1 MAKVADFYA
10 QGPYLHHDPNNMAPP
25 ANSPPDLFEKFT
37 IEAINKE
44 LDKNYLW
51 AQQELSVRARQAL
64 QFEKGFYAQF
74 GVTGPG
80 EFSKKYLV
88 DLRPEAL
95 TPEQIAE
102 IFENGSLAQRII
114 YIINK
119 QDILNHVLG
128 RSAMNAGQ
136 LISDTFGQDVADSI
150 MEQLQEGGIEEDIG
164 PSLISLVARSLSNIK
179 GAASHTR
186 DGIVLRLSSKDALS
200 PSDKNWEK
208 KLQKFIQQKDR
219 PLYDRQKGYREALKL
234 VREKI
239 NNDFNE
245 ASKQV
250 LQSIKKDLNNTDL
263 IPDKLFKDNM
273 GLKKEIISEI
283 LLRIEK
289 FLKEQITAKGGL
301 FFKSY
306 FEASGG
312 LFNLGLEMGFYAEF
326 SQDQVE
332 TIIRSIGSRRS
343 KRIDSSRNPELP
355 SDLNINEF
363 MVQLKSS
370 RSRDRLIKLRRAQ
383 TMKNT
388 FNDLFQTGI
397 MSGDDIDRFKYL
409 LVNYIHRS
417 QQSELD
423 ATLVRLINW
432 GVEIFVRSGT
442 VSSLLGSLSNLPIGP
457 AQQHSYYNI
466 TVAQNHFWVVNN
478 VLIPIS
484 SFLFATLDVM
494 EEYKDIHKW
503 YSVESEITGPEY
515 DSGQLYR
522 QKLKQHDSVLGTWY
536 QPGVINAGIVA
547 GNAVFKGIKMP
558 NVSLSYDFVDAI
570 NALFTKT

>member
-10 QGPYLHHDPNNMAPP
+10 QGPYLHHNPLTIGVVENE
-25 ANSPPDLFEKFT
+25 PPDLFEKFT
-37 IEAINKE
+37 MNIIKQE
-44 LDKNYLW
+44 LNKNYLQARHALYVR
-51 AQQELSVRARQAL
+51 AQQAY
-64 QFEKGFYAQF
+64 QFEQGFYKQF
-74 GVTGPG
+74 NVTGPG

-95 TPEQIAE
+95 TPEQVSK
-102 IFENGSLAQRII
+102 IFSDGTLAQRII

-119 QDILNHVLG
+119 QDILNYVLG

-136 LISDTFGQDVADSI
+136 LISHTFGQDVADSI

-186 DGIVLRLSSKDALS
+186 GGIVLQLSSKDALS

-208 KLQKFIQQKDR
+208 KLQKFIQKKDR
-219 PLYDRQKGYREALKL
+219 PRYDRQKGYREALKL

-250 LQSIKKDLNNTDL
+250 LQSIKKDLDNTDL

-273 GLKKEIISEI
+273 DLKKEIINEI

-289 FLKEQITAKGGL
+289 FLKEQTTAKGGL
-301 FFKSY
+301 FFKDH

-343 KRIDSSRNPELP
+343 KRIDSGRNPELP
-355 SDLNINEF
+355 SDLNINKF
-363 MVQLKSS
+363 MMQLKSS
-370 RSRDRLIKLRRAQ
+370 RSRDRLPRLRRQ
-383 TMKNT
+383 QSMKNT

-397 MSGDDIDRFKYL
+397 MTGDDISRFKYL
-409 LVNYIHRS
+409 LVNYVHRS
-417 QQSELD
+417 QQSELGEI
-423 ATLVRLINW
+423 LNQMIEW
-432 GVEIFVRSGT
+432 GVEIFVRSDT
-442 VSSLLGSLSNLPIGP
+442 VSSLLHSVEELPIGVK
-457 AQQHSYYNI
+457 QGSYHDI

-484 SFLFATLDVM
+484 SFLFAAVGVLKDF
-494 EEYKDIHKW
+494 EDIHEW
-503 YSVESEITGPEY
+503 YSVSGDITGTPY

-522 QKLKQHDSVLGTWY
+522 EKLKSHTSSLGTWY
-536 QPGVINAGIVA
+536 EPGVINAGIAA
-547 GNAVFKGIKMP
+547 GDQVFKGIKMP

-570 NALFTKT
+570 NALFTGT